1 MSELRGHCWCN
12 PTGHWLLGL
21 LRHHLHH
28 LLTEGCGGDCEHTH
42 THTIDDYT
50 QCQVKQQFQK
60 LDHEQRQVLYS
71 QIPSCSH
78 WGLLFHHTPIKY
90 TGIPVAMMPKPM
102 AHSFGVF
109 QKETMMRKRQ
119 ASTKLTGSRIFTC
132 REKIGGFITE
142 TLKDHQVRWRVLQRS
157 ISKGLFWATVECCTA
172 TWQTEDPVAL

>member
-12 PTGHWLLGL
+12 PIGHWLLRL

-42 THTIDDYT
+42 TRLAITHN
-50 QCQVKQQFQK
+50 VKWNGSF
-60 LDHEQRQVLYS
+60 RSSWAWQVLYS

-142 TLKDHQVRWRVLQRS
+142 TLKDYQIKWRDLQRPL
-157 ISKGLFWATVECCTA
+157 SKGLFWATVECCIA
-172 TWQTEDPVAL
+172 YMANWGPSSFVDI